1 MMAEEGRA
9 MRSSV
14 LRRGRVVYV
23 SYLRP
28 LLREADEEADEG
40 GRYDDEG

>member
-1 MMAEEGRA
+1 MAEVGRA

-23 SYLRP
+23 SYLR
-28 LLREADEEADEG
+28 LLEREADDEVEVV
-40 GRYDDEG
+40 GR